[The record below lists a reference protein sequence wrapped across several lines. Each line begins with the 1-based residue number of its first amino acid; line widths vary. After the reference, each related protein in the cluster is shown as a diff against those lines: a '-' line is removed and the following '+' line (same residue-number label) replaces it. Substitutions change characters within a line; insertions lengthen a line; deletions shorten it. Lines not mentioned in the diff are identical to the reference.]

1 MCAGLH
7 ATGEL
12 GSHYAMV
19 LFHVQGLILP
29 LLDNGAL
36 NLLQNAFGIIY
47 EMFSLE
53 DSFGRVM
60 RDNLRVCLLLY
71 YRARITTVQVRNVE
85 LPGAEAFPNLESI
98 HQRFLDTGYSTADA
112 LTLSL
117 IRNEYVPEEESQR
130 YGGSGLS
137 FPVY

>member
-1 MCAGLH
+1 MCVGLH

-12 GSHYAMV
+12 GNHYAMV
-19 LFHVQGLILP
+19 FFHIQGLISS
-29 LLDNGAL
+29 LLDNSAL

-53 DSFGRVM
+53 DPFGRVM

-71 YRARITTVQVRNVE
+71 YCARITIVQVRNVE

-98 HQRFLDTGYSTADA
+98 RKRFLDTGYSTADA
-112 LTLSL
+112 LTLSH

-130 YGGSGLS
+130 YGEPEIS
-137 FPVY
+137 FLVY